1 MGLPLRWP
9 AEAIWEAVAP
19 QLPGFTVEMLP
30 EIASTNTEL
39 MRRCRSGQ
47 REPVLLVAER
57 QTAGRG
63 RLGRQ
68 WHTPAGSALTFSLG
82 LPLAPADW
90 SGLSLAV
97 GTSLAESLG
106 QAAAADIRIK
116 WPNDLWLGSAKLAGI
131 LIETAGA
138 GEAAS
143 MAAHSTATHS
153 TAALAK
159 GVHCAAVHSTTPP
172 NAAHAMSRYVIV
184 GVGINVRPPAPGWT
198 PPPSEG
204 QVMAAQPPAW
214 LQDMAPTLDAPATL
228 QAVAAPLVVD
238 LLRFQT
244 QGFAAFTQRF
254 AQRDLLTGREVLL
267 SDGRTGRA
275 LGVSATGAL
284 RLETAQGVQ
293 DVISG
298 DVSVRPV

>member
-1 MGLPLRWP
+1 MSLPLRWP

-19 QLPGFTVEMLP
+19 QLPGFTVEVLP
-30 EIASTNTEL
+30 EIDSTNTEL

-47 REPVLLVAER
+47 REPILLVAER

-82 LPLAPADW
+82 LPLAPHDW

-106 QAAAADIRIK
+106 QAAGADIRIK

-131 LIETAGA
+131 LIETASA
-138 GEAAS
+138 GE
-143 MAAHSTATHS
+143 
-153 TAALAK
+153 TAAM
-159 GVHCAAVHSTTPP
+159 VHPS
-172 NAAHAMSRYVIV
+172 AAHAISRYVIV

-214 LQDMAPTLDAPATL
+214 LQEMAPALDAPQAL
-228 QAVAAPLVVD
+228 QAVTAPLVAD
-238 LLRFQT
+238 LLRFQA
-244 QGFAAFTQRF
+244 QGFAAFATRF
-254 AQRDLLTGREVLL
+254 ARFDLLAGRQVQL

-275 LGVSATGAL
+275 LGVSSTGAL
-284 RLETAQGVQ
+284 RLDTAQGVQ

-298 DVSVRPV
+298 DVSVRPK